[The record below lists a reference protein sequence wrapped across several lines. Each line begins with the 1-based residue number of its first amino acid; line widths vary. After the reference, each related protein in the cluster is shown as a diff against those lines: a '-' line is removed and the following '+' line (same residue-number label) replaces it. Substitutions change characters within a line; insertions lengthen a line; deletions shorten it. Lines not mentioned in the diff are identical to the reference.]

1 MGISNWISAFG
12 RATSLDL
19 TNSLERGYESALLI
33 QSIEME
39 YYNDRPVRP
48 EIELRIPKA
57 MQAQVLRRFRTA
69 LQICRDSQLSLEV
82 HRHELAG
89 QEMRQLQL
97 IESVTRRY
105 DNQSQTLPRIS
116 RSPDVLPR
124 SLLTVVDQVR
134 QQLDPEAEQSVVQG

>member
-1 MGISNWISAFG
+1 MGLTDWMGTFG
-12 RATSLDL
+12 RAQSLDL
-19 TNSLERGYESALLI
+19 SHDLERGYEAALLI

-89 QEMRQLQL
+89 QEMRDRDLERDCIDDLLSDQPRQRLHRWNYRQRP
-97 IESVTRRY
+97 ES
-105 DNQSQTLPRIS
+105 
-116 RSPDVLPR
+116 
-124 SLLTVVDQVR
+124 
-134 QQLDPEAEQSVVQG
+134 